1 MLIYSKIILSFSLTT
16 TMVKSNI
23 QNKLSATNAYPPGP
37 QATSTS
43 VGESPDSLNL
53 ISHASSRA
61 GKCVHP
67 RGHSCACR
75 TVRCSFRSVL
85 AAEDS
90 RKASPEPSSSSE
102 EEESKEE
109 KVSPGPRTSTA
120 SRIITSKLSYRIA
133 PLQLPAT
140 PSSSAPGRRT
150 YSMSWDDQVSAE
162 KSRGLASGVICA
174 PQVPLSTSLMPHSP
188 NHRIAESSS
197 LVEDGSAVAGT
208 CDVTGDCDTL
218 VICDCDSLPQA
229 SQQVTSD
236 IITYNVTHDC
246 NL

>member
-1 MLIYSKIILSFSLTT
+1 MSLSRRNQQINNRRSQLDCMLIYSKIILSFSLTT

-67 RGHSCACR
+67 RGRSCARC
-75 TVRCSFRSVL
+75 TVRCSFRSVS

-90 RKASPEPSSSSE
+90 RKASPEPSSSPE
-102 EEESKEE
+102 EEESEKE
-109 KVSPGPRTSTA
+109 KISPGPRIPTTSK
-120 SRIITSKLSYRIA
+120 IITGKFSHRIA

-140 PSSSAPGRRT
+140 PSPSAPGGRT
-150 YSMSWDDQVSAE
+150 YSMS
-162 KSRGLASGVICA
+162 
-174 PQVPLSTSLMPHSP
+174 
-188 NHRIAESSS
+188 
-197 LVEDGSAVAGT
+197 
-208 CDVTGDCDTL
+208 
-218 VICDCDSLPQA
+218 
-229 SQQVTSD
+229 
-236 IITYNVTHDC
+236 
-246 NL
+246 